1 MPYIFNQTA
10 KKKSPYY
17 AKVIEAD
24 KAKQLKAAEEA
35 KKRMEISGSIVDATN
50 PIRDENGFLLSYE
63 SPDKQGQSIEEDYQ
77 LVRLQ
82 VRQNSG
88 TTDRVIKFF
97 GNDVQFLEI
106 FPRENEE
113 EENDVDIDALQAEL
127 DGEIERN
134 QVLNNS
140 LTDAINGLNKK
151 IAEMNNTTSTD
162 QEKKEVKKKKKKKKK
177 KGGRLKRAAKKLKKI
192 FSDERLKRDIVPL
205 GIENGFNT
213 YEFRYIWGTQKYKG
227 VMAQEVMKTN
237 PQAVDS
243 IFGVYMVDYD
253 EIGVEFGKC

>member
-113 EENDVDIDALQAEL
+113 EENGVDIDALQAEL

-177 KGGRLKRAAKKLKKI
+177 KGGRLKRAARKARKTLKKI

-213 YEFRYIWGTQKYKG
+213 YGFRYLWGTQRYKG

-237 PQAVDS
+237 PQAVGRS
-243 IFGVYMVDYD
+243 IRSVHG
-253 EIGVEFGKC
+253 GLR

>member
-97 GNDVQFLEI
+97 GDDIQFLEI

>member
-151 IAEMNNTTSTD
+151 IAARRCLAPMMSSCSPQTNRLYWTTYARPLPRRWQFCNAEPRASIRD
-162 QEKKEVKKKKKKKKK
+162 QE
-177 KGGRLKRAAKKLKKI
+177 
-192 FSDERLKRDIVPL
+192 F
-205 GIENGFNT
+205 
-213 YEFRYIWGTQKYKG
+213 
-227 VMAQEVMKTN
+227 
-237 PQAVDS
+237 
-243 IFGVYMVDYD
+243 
-253 EIGVEFGKC
+253 